1 MEEMPPQMDKMK
13 NLRKLLVFGV
23 GKHDDGSSIK
33 ELNSL
38 AIEHYEGTSFPKWL
52 GESSFSKMVSIVLSN
67 CDYCFSLPPLGQLHD
82 LKNLQINGFDAILSV
97 GLEFYKNDSSMIK
110 PFSAFKHLTFENMH
124 EWQEWVIF
132 EGEVFPH
139 LQELYIYS
147 CPKLSGGMPN

>member
-1 MEEMPPQMDKMK
+1 MEEMPPQMGKMK

-67 CDYCFSLPPLGQLHD
+67 FDYCFSLPPLGQLPN
-82 LKNLQINGFDAILSV
+82 LKNLQINRFDAILSV
-97 GLEFYKNDSSMIK
+97 GLEFYRNDSSMIK
-110 PFSAFKHLTFENMH
+110 PFSALGCLTFENMP
-124 EWQEWVIF
+124 EWKFSLIF
-132 EGEVFPH
+132 KSFIFILVP
-139 LQELYIYS
+139 S
-147 CPKLSGGMPN
+147 